1 MNLYVQIL
9 VDNTM
14 PEPLQSEHGL
24 SLSITYGKEKILF
37 DTGAGEALLKNLA
50 AMGIDP
56 ADYTKLLLSHGHYDH
71 TGGIADILPRI
82 PQADVYFAPG
92 ITCRRFSRHADRPVK
107 ELTMP
112 EKCQKALSMH
122 KKCHEISS
130 FTEIADGIFLTG
142 PIPRISGED
151 CGGPFYLDADGKQK
165 DLIVDEQALLFD
177 CGVLIQGCCHAGII
191 NTLEHCRKC
200 MPQIRIHT
208 VIGGLHLL
216 LADENRLKQT
226 GDFLR
231 QSGIRRMFLMHCT
244 GEKAIGFLR
253 DALPECA
260 IYTPVAGDVISL

>member
-1 MNLYVQIL
+1 MKCTIL
-9 VDNTM
+9 VENHALPGWTA
-14 PEPLQSEHGL
+14 EHGL
-24 SLSITYGKEKILF
+24 AMLIENGGEKLLF
-37 DTGAGEALLKNLA
+37 DTGAGAALEKNLA
-50 AMGIDP
+50 AAGITDLP
-56 ADYTKLLLSHGHYDH
+56 RTVFLSHGHNDH
-71 TGGIADILPRI
+71 TGGIALLKGKKIH
-82 PQADVYFAPG
+82 AAAG
-92 ITCRRFSRHADRPVK
+92 IGKERFSCHPGKPVRN
-107 ELTMP
+107 LSMP
-112 EKCQKALSMH
+112 ENDLTF
-122 KKCHEISS
+122 EPVDS
-130 FTEIADGIFLTG
+130 FTEILPGFFATG

-151 CGGPFYLDADGKQK
+151 CGGPFYLDPEKKSPDTI
-165 DLIVDEQALLFD
+165 DDEQALLLKE
-177 CGVLIQGCCHAGII
+177 GILIQGCCHAGII

-231 QSGIRRMFLMHCT
+231 KSGIRRMFLMHCT